1 MKTLLKRNLFLICL
15 AFGLC
20 FGIIAL
26 SYGQAVVSI
35 DPAEVASPAVG
46 GQLSVNIKISNG
58 TGIAGYNI
66 TVSFDTTALQYVEM
80 KNSNY
85 LPAGAFAAPAQ
96 VSGSRVTLAA
106 TSLSGAASAQSGT
119 LATLKFKVVAVKA
132 STLRLTEVILSDS
145 AANALSVTTRNGE
158 VVVRQSAPWDLNND
172 GTVNV
177 LDLTLVARDLGKTG
191 SPAGDVNG
199 DGSVNVLDL
208 VLVAQ
213 HLGERVGTA
222 EPPVT
227 EVPIVTEPEVPQQ
240 PSPPEGMVLIPAGEF
255 LMGSNDADSDNDEQ
269 PVRTVYVDA
278 FYMDE
283 TEVTNAEFK
292 EFLIENPRWQKDRI
306 EARFRG
312 GNYLHHW
319 NGNNYPSGKGNHPV
333 AFVNWYAAMAY
344 AEWAGKRLPTEAEW
358 ERAARGGLVGK
369 KYPNG
374 DTITARDANYKDHVG
389 DTTAVRRYPANRY
402 GLYDMAGNVLEWCLD
417 EYDGDFY
424 FTFPRNGVARNPLS
438 GASSPSWL
446 INNFTNINKLNSRVL
461 RGGCWDW
468 EEHYVR
474 VADRL
479 DYVPTVAGNWPVIGF
494 RCVRAVSP

>member
-1 MKTLLKRNLFLICL
+1 MRECLSIIICL
-15 AFGLC
+15 ALGLC
-20 FGIIAL
+20 FSITAL

-35 DPAEVASPAVG
+35 DLTEVASPTVG
-46 GQLSVNIKISNG
+46 GQLSINIKISNG
-58 TGIAGYNI
+58 TGVAGYNI
-66 TVSFDTTALQYVEM
+66 TVGFDTSALQYVEM
-80 KNSNY
+80 NNSTY

-96 VSGSRVTLAA
+96 VSNGRVTLAA
-106 TSLSGAASAQSGT
+106 TSLSGAASARSGK

-145 AANALSVTTRNGE
+145 AATALSVTKRNGE

-191 SPAGDVNG
+191 LPAGDVNG

-213 HLGERVGTA
+213 HLGETVGTTTPTVPV
-222 EPPVT
+222 PPVT
-227 EVPIVTEPEVPQQ
+227 QQ

-255 LMGSNDADSDNDEQ
+255 QMGSNDVDSDNDEQ

-283 TEVTNAEFK
+283 TEVTNAQFK
-292 EFLIENPRWQKDRI
+292 EFLIENPRWQKGRI
-306 EARFRG
+306 ESRFAEV
-312 GNYLHHW
+312 NYLKLW
-319 NGNNYPSGKGNHPV
+319 SGNNYPSGKGNHPV
-333 AFVNWYAAMAY
+333 VDVSWYAAMAY
-344 AEWAGKRLPTEAEW
+344 ADWAGKRLPTEAEW

-374 DTITARDANYKDHVG
+374 DTITARDANYNNHVK
-389 DTTAVRRYPANRY
+389 DTTAVGRYPANGY
-402 GLYDMAGNVLEWCLD
+402 GLYDMAGNVWEQCLD
-417 EYDGDFY
+417 EYDSDFY

-438 GASSPSWL
+438 GADSISWL
-446 INNFTNINKLNSRVL
+446 TNNFYER
-461 RGGCWDW
+461 
-468 EEHYVR
+468 
-474 VADRL
+474 
-479 DYVPTVAGNWPVIGF
+479 
-494 RCVRAVSP
+494 